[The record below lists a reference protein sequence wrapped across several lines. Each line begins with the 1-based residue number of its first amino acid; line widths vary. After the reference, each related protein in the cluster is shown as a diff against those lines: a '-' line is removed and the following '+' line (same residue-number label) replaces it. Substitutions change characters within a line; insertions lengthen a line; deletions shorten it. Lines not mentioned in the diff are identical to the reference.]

1 MTNNLKRQ
9 VEVQGMKKLDNVK
22 GVQTLNANELKQI
35 EGGGFW
41 SWIKKHL
48 GIGTV
53 TIPDSE
59 NQTSHTYPVIEATF
73 KF

>member
-1 MTNNLKRQ
+1 
-9 VEVQGMKKLDNVK
+9 MKKFNRVK
-22 GVQTLNANELKQI
+22 GVQLLELEEMRNIQ
-35 EGGGFW
+35 GGSRIW
-41 SWIKKHL
+41 NWIKKHL
-48 GIGTV
+48 GIGSV